1 MKNIKQKSIII
12 ITVILLIVQIICEC
26 NKITIFSQVI
36 KPVLWLLFGVY
47 LIIEINKTYFRF
59 YDKKKHLQRMLII
72 TLFYYVLYFYIGFI
86 FGFVKSPYSHN
97 IFKVLHNIFSSLMPI
112 IGIELARS
120 LVLNNNKEKNKVV
133 IVIMTILLFLVE
145 INYGYMLDNIFLGR
159 EERFTFIA
167 QEIMP
172 LLASSILYSYLTLKA
187 GVQINLIYRIPDT
200 ILIYLL
206 PIIPDMDWFLAS
218 CLGIIIPVVIYLL
231 FQYVFPRKN
240 KTVRTFRK
248 KNKVLMVLALV
259 FSILL
264 ASFMLGLFKFEPVAI
279 VSNSMKPTYTRGDVV
294 IYEKMSDNDLKKLS
308 KDSIIIYRIGGQ
320 LVAHRVVSVI
330 EENGTIKYQTKGDY
344 NNTSDNNLVSID
356 QILGVYRFHIKYIGY
371 PSVWLNDFFN
381 EEKSV
386 VETK

>member
-26 NKITIFSQVI
+26 NKITVFSQVI

-59 YDKKKHLQRMLII
+59 YDKNKHLQRMLII

-218 CLGIIIPVVIYLL
+218 CLGIIIPVIIYLL

-248 KNKVLMVLALV
+248 KNKVLMVVALV

-308 KDSIIIYRIGGQ
+308 KDSILIYRIGGQ

>member
-12 ITVILLIVQIICEC
+12 ITLILLIIQIICEC
-26 NKITIFSQVI
+26 NKITVFSQVI

-47 LIIEINKTYFRF
+47 LIFEINKTYFRF

-97 IFKVLHNIFSSLMPI
+97 IFKMLNNIFSSLIPI

-120 LVLNNNKEKNKVV
+120 LVLNSNKEKNKVA

-218 CLGIIIPVVIYLL
+218 CLGIIIPVIIYLL

-248 KNKVLMVLALV
+248 KNKVLMVVALV
-259 FSILL
+259 FSVLL

-294 IYEKMSDNDLKKLS
+294 IYEKMSDNDLKKLP
-308 KDSIIIYRIGGQ
+308 KDSILIYRIGGQ
-320 LVAHRVVSVI
+320 LVAHRVVNVI

-356 QILGVYRFHIKYIGY
+356 QIIGVYRFHIKYIGY

>member
-26 NKITIFSQVI
+26 NKITVFSQVI

-59 YDKKKHLQRMLII
+59 YDKNKHLQRMLII

-248 KNKVLMVLALV
+248 KNKVLMVVALV

-308 KDSIIIYRIGGQ
+308 KDSILIYRIGGQ